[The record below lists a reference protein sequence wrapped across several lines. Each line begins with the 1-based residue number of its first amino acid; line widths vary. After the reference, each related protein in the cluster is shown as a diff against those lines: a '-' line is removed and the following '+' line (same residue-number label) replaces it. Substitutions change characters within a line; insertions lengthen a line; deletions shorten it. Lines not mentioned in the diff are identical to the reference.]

1 MTARSNT
8 LRIALIGAM
17 LAVGVAAHTQTLVIR
32 HKNSSY
38 NVTYEAAQ
46 KRLSV
51 SSNNVNAV
59 WRREVSR
66 SVPTFRSLSAV
77 ATAAGPIVIY
87 DDGTNTRFSL
97 IHWKNGGNKVERSGE
112 SLDGVIGPGV
122 LLNCMYQ
129 VEDYGAKAI
138 VQTVSGGKTLEHKWD
153 INMWG
158 THSMKSRTTI
168 GTLNKGK
175 ANLSSLTTNTNLR
188 FATDIPRGFREM
200 PVDER
205 SVALVGSLPDLYLT
219 IYSETADHQ
228 PKELAEAYFKELGLN
243 VFHASDEKLDDG
255 TPALLRVGEGT
266 INGTPTRHAAV
277 VFAAKSRVYIVGLST
292 ATAYGNQFAFALEEV
307 LRSIR
312 AL

>member
-1 MTARSNT
+1 MTVRTNS
-8 LRIALIGAM
+8 LRTALIGAI
-17 LAVGVAAHTQTLVIR
+17 LAAALGVAAQTVVIR
-32 HKNSSY
+32 HKNSAY
-38 NVTYEAAQ
+38 TVTYEAAQ

-51 SSNNVNAV
+51 SSDNLNAV

-66 SVPTFRSLSAV
+66 RVPTFRSFSAA

-87 DDGTNTRFSL
+87 DDGTNTMFSL

-138 VQTVSGGKTLEHKWD
+138 VQTVSAGKILEHKWD

-175 ANLSSLTTNTNLR
+175 ANLSSRTTNTNLR
-188 FATDIPRGFREM
+188 FATDVPRGFREM
-200 PVDER
+200 PVDEH
-205 SVALVGSLPDLYLT
+205 SIALIGSLPDLYIT

-228 PKELAEAYFKELGLN
+228 PKELADAYIKELGLN
-243 VFHASDEKLDDG
+243 VFHASNEKLDDG

-266 INGTPTRHAAV
+266 INDTPTRHAAV
-277 VFAAKSRVYIVGLST
+277 VFAAKSRVYI
-292 ATAYGNQFAFALEEV
+292 
-307 LRSIR
+307 
-312 AL
+312 